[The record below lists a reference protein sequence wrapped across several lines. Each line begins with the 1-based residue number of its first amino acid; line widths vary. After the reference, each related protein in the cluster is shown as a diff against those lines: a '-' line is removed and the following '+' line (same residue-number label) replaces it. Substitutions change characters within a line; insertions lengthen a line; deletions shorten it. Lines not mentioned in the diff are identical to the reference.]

1 MQYDRAEE
9 RECTMGYYENLQNAV
24 DYMEANLKCDITL
37 DAIAAR
43 SGYSVP
49 HFHRA
54 FTAVAG
60 LSAAGYLRRRRLS
73 QAMVEVM
80 TARDDI
86 LTIAL
91 DYGFESHEAF
101 TRAFR
106 AAWGAPPSVFRKRG
120 AQPKLFEK
128 INIVDMKKEG
138 NPTMTPCIILKEPKT
153 LVGIARRM
161 TQGDN
166 LRQGLIGQVQKEFRE
181 LAGSIAGRATP
192 HLYFAAYDYL
202 PEDLSKDDDD
212 IAYTYWFCVE
222 SAAEPPAGMAWKDIP
237 RAKYAE
243 FVFDPKAGTLN
254 GEAIGMSPYDYI
266 DGVWLPGS
274 GLELAESPDY
284 EVHDSNTG
292 LVEINIS
299 IK

>member
-1 MQYDRAEE
+1 
-9 RECTMGYYENLQNAV
+9 MGYYENLQKAV
-24 DYMEANLKCDITL
+24 DYMEANLKGDITL
-37 DAIAAR
+37 AGIAAS

-49 HFHRA
+49 HFHRV
-54 FTAVAG
+54 FGAVAG
-60 LSAAGYLRRRRLS
+60 VSASEYLRRRRLS
-73 QAMVEVM
+73 EAMVEVM
-80 TARDDI
+80 TSRGGI
-86 LTIAL
+86 LPIAL

-106 AAWGAPPSVFRKRG
+106 AAYGAPPSGLRKRN
-120 AQPKLFEK
+120 AQPLLFEK
-128 INIVDMKKEG
+128 INITGMRREG
-138 NPTMTPCIILKEPKT
+138 ASIMTPSIILKEPRN

-166 LRQGLIGQVQKEFRE
+166 LRQGLIGKAQQEFKEM
-181 LAGSIAGRATP
+181 AAVIPGRLNP
-192 HLYFAAYDYL
+192 HLFYAAYDYL

-212 IAYTYWFCVE
+212 IAYTYWFCAE
-222 SAAEPPAGMAWKDIP
+222 SDAEPPEGMRKKHIP

-243 FVFDPKAGTLN
+243 FHYDPKNQTLN
-254 GEAIGMSPYDYI
+254 GENTGMDLYDYI

-274 GLELAESPDY
+274 GHELAETPDY
-284 EVHDSNTG
+284 EVHDGQTG

>member
-1 MQYDRAEE
+1 
-9 RECTMGYYENLQNAV
+9 MGTYENLQKAV
-24 DYMEANLKCDITL
+24 DFMEANLKGDITL
-37 DAIAAR
+37 EQIASR
-43 SGYSVP
+43 SGYSVA
-49 HFHRA
+49 HFHRV

-60 LSAAGYLRRRRLS
+60 CSAAGYLRRRRLS

-80 TARDDI
+80 TARDGI

-106 AAWGAPPSVFRKRG
+106 AAWGAPPSVFRNRG
-120 AQPKLFEK
+120 AQPRLFEK
-128 INIVDMKKEG
+128 ISMICRKKEG
-138 NPTMTPCIILKEPKT
+138 KPIMIPSIVLKEPRS

-166 LRQGLIGQVQKEFRE
+166 LRHGLIAKTQKEFLE
-181 LAGSIAGRATP
+181 VAQSIPGRVNP
-192 HLYFAAYDYL
+192 NLLYAAYDYL

-222 SAAEPPAGMAWKDIP
+222 SSEEPPAGMARKEIP
-237 RAKYAE
+237 RAKYAV
-243 FVFDPKAGTLN
+243 FVQDPKTNTLN
-254 GEAIGMSPYDYI
+254 GEDVGMSPYDYI

-274 GLELAESPDY
+274 GLELAGTADY
-284 EVHDSNTG
+284 EVHDSSTG
-292 LVEINIS
+292 LIEINVS
-299 IK
+299 IM